1 MHSWILLAGQQ
12 HRFGVAARQVIKSL
26 HVLDADVSLNAAPVV
41 GGASDAGIGFVAIKH
56 IPVED
61 GGLERIRSFVGK
73 DPTHEAALQNNDEV
87 R

>member
-1 MHSWILLAGQQ
+1 MDPPGWPTGPLQRHCPPG
-12 HRFGVAARQVIKSL
+12 IKSL
-26 HVLDADVSLNAAPVV
+26 HVLDADVSLNAAPEV